1 MNALPTQ
8 TKLMIGEVVIL
19 FIIPFLPNSILS
31 LTDNLIV
38 RLILMSIVLVSSL
51 CGPYVLLLTF
61 IVVLSIFGLRNQ
73 IKVKKIIPPSMNT
86 IQEVDYPS
94 PEVVIDQPPPQVP
107 DQESYNFEPQQ
118 DSGHNDFYPVGESI
132 NEKIAMNTVIPDGKS
147 GGIFP
152 NLP

>member
-38 RLILMSIVLVSSL
+38 RLILMSIVLASSL

-73 IKVKKIIPPSMNT
+73 IKAKTIIPPSMNT

-118 DSGHNDFYPVGESI
+118 DSGNDEFQPVGESI
-132 NEKIAMNTVIPDGKS
+132 NEKIVMNSVIPDGKS

-152 NLP
+152 NPP